1 MRCVVYK
8 QRSLC
13 GTIAHGCD
21 FRLAGC
27 SRSSTLS
34 PLNSSAVK
42 ASYIIAAQHQNQEMD
57 LSTIQLA
64 ILQALFYS
72 IVTSCSMNSA
82 WCLSS
87 CCDPNLVMKNP
98 RPQKSPTNR
107 ANDQFP
113 LTEVKVQWICADTI
127 AQSSSQAGK
136 PAPWRDLAGGD
147 PSTGWESCK
156 GKWSPSSPPC
166 WSGDT
171 GYVLFAFQMQII
183 CSIPPIRSA
192 CCLWDWDNGKSVWQV
207 SQPL

>member
-8 QRSLC
+8 QRSLR

-21 FRLAGC
+21 FRLAGR
-27 SRSSTLS
+27 SRNSTLS
-34 PLNSSAVK
+34 PLNSSPVK

-98 RPQKSPTNR
+98 RPQKSPPNR

-113 LTEVKVQWICADTI
+113 LMEVKGQCICADTI

-136 PAPWRDLAGGD
+136 PAP
-147 PSTGWESCK
+147 
-156 GKWSPSSPPC
+156 
-166 WSGDT
+166 
-171 GYVLFAFQMQII
+171 
-183 CSIPPIRSA
+183 
-192 CCLWDWDNGKSVWQV
+192 
-207 SQPL
+207 